1 MLKAIIIN
9 ESDILNKKEY
19 AIYKMLALYITTLVI
34 DTIHTN
40 DEKVTALIV
49 TNKADELQEAIHNE
63 LVRGI
68 TILPA
73 KGAYSRVESNMLYL
87 VITRYELYDLERII
101 SEVDPNAFTNLIQTS
116 GIFGFFR
123 RDNDPVSKL
132 PDNEPENEEN
142 IQETR

>member
-1 MLKAIIIN
+1 M
-9 ESDILNKKEY
+9 
-19 AIYKMLALYITTLVI
+19 VQ
-34 DTIHTN
+34 
-40 DEKVTALIV
+40 
-49 TNKADELQEAIHNE
+49 NKADELQEAIHNE

-132 PDNEPENEEN
+132 PDNEIGRASCRE
-142 IQETR
+142 RV

>member
-1 MLKAIIIN
+1 CFMLLFYELDNAF
-9 ESDILNKKEY
+9 Y
-19 AIYKMLALYITTLVI
+19 FMRALYKKTLII
-34 DTIHTN
+34 DSIHTSN
-40 DEKVTALIV
+40 EKVTALIV
-49 TNKADELQEAIHNE
+49 INKADELQEAIHNE

>member
-1 MLKAIIIN
+1 
-9 ESDILNKKEY
+9 
-19 AIYKMLALYITTLVI
+19 YITTLVI
-34 DTIHTN
+34 DTIHTSA
-40 DEKVTALIV
+40 EKVTALIV

-101 SEVDPNAFTNLIQTS
+101 SEVDPNAFTNLILPS
-116 GIFGFFR
+116 VICIFFR
-123 RDNDPVSKL
+123 RDDDPISKL
-132 PDNEPENEEN
+132 PDNEPENEGN
-142 IQETR
+142 IAVTREYNKKKRNHTLWLFL

>member
-1 MLKAIIIN
+1 MSTLIT
-9 ESDILNKKEY
+9 Y
-19 AIYKMLALYITTLVI
+19 TTLLRS
-34 DTIHTN
+34 
-40 DEKVTALIV
+40 LIV